1 MRTYF
6 GLRYV
11 TERVQWTNEIE
22 SKLNV
27 YNAEKDSVHRY
38 RIADDLLRLRSNYGL
53 KAWNK
58 MYYTSTLSS
67 ARSSSTPIWRIS
79 AVCSPTSSLRTRS
92 TWGSG

>member
-58 MYYTSTLSS
+58 MY
-67 ARSSSTPIWRIS
+67 
-79 AVCSPTSSLRTRS
+79 
-92 TWGSG
+92 